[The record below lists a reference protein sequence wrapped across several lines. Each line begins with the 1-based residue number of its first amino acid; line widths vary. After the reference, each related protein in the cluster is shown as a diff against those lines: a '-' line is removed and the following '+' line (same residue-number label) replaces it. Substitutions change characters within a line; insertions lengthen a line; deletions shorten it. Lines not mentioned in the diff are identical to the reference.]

1 MKKKKIKK
9 NREII
14 DWAQIID
21 SGTKSN
27 KTVYAG
33 GRIDN
38 GTRMFFKITSLWIRE
53 DPKKHSGHKSSKKTS
68 ERLTYVQ
75 FTSRVWGKTSK
86 A

>member
-1 MKKKKIKK
+1 MKKNK

-33 GRIDN
+33 VWIDN
-38 GTRMFFKITSLWIRE
+38 GTRLFFKITSLWIWE
-53 DPKKHSGHKSSKKTS
+53 DPKKHSGHKTSKKSS

-75 FTSRVWGKTSK
+75 FTSCVWGEISK